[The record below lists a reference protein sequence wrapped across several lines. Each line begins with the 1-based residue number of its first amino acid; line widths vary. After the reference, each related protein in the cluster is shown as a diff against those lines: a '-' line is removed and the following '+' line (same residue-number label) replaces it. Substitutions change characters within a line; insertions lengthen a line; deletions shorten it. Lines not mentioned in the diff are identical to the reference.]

1 MAGKKK
7 QTVGYYYFLGMH
19 MVICHG
25 PIDSVNAIFAD
36 EKIAYAA
43 EWTGGQIIFFNL
55 SLFGGDEKEGGIA
68 GPFDLEMGG
77 PTQTPNPYLVSKLA
91 PQLVPAFR
99 GVCSIVMR
107 QIYVGTQTYLKKL
120 GFLATRI
127 HTRTTDGILQW
138 YDSKSQVLQFGP
150 EFVLFNEKFQNNLDD
165 YTVVTG
171 DIDNFTLTDAAYEGQ
186 MITFDSTGP
195 IVNDIRRFVPT
206 GFFSGVNLKFR
217 LNEIA
222 DGDSGTLV
230 FRDAADNL
238 VFSFIPARDSA
249 FDGAQRPNV
258 NFVDVSGSYGN
269 PVGPTRVTVGD
280 WYELDISYNQN
291 TGKFDANIRNVT
303 TDTDF
308 GSIST
313 TASIGE
319 PIQFMNWVDNEGDIV
334 RGAAASFE
342 DVTIKSRL
350 TSMDMN
356 PAHIIREC
364 LTDPDWGM
372 GYQDADVDDTSF
384 QSAADK
390 MFSEGMGMSILWTKQ
405 TTIEEFIKEIVKH
418 IDATL
423 YVDKSDGKFH
433 LKLIRDDY
441 DEGDLIEL
449 HPGNVDHIADFT
461 RPSFGELTNS
471 VTVQFWDSMTYKDSS
486 VTVQDIALSQ
496 MQGAVVNTTVQ
507 YPGFTNINI
516 ATRAGQRDLR
526 VLSTPIASCT
536 VYANRDAFE
545 LNIGD
550 AFKLTWPDY
559 KVDQLIMRVTGIAY
573 GDGKSNRVRLT
584 CTEDVYKLPDEALVL
599 PSPPNWEDPNSD
611 PVAAELRLPYEVP
624 YLEAVQQNG
633 QAAIDNLLAA
643 DPSIGL
649 AGISVGRP
657 SQATINALMFVDSGA
672 GYTDQATIDFSP
684 TAKLVALL
692 DKSTTSFAID
702 TEAETDLAPDG
713 SWLQI
718 GDEIMVKVSLVA
730 GTLTVKRGALDTV
743 PAEHAADADI
753 FFWDDFSAN
762 DPTQYVTGETLDI
775 KVAPIT
781 GKGQLALVDAPVDTL
796 EIVGRAARP
805 YPPAQFQIDG
815 AYWPATA
822 FATIDLTWVHRDR
835 LQQTG
840 SDYLGFLDAGV
851 GPEAGTT
858 YNVRI
863 YKDSDDT
870 LLYDNLG
877 ISGTSDL
884 GIAIGGA
891 STTIRIEIESE
902 RDGLTSYQKHVHVM
916 EYNNSFVRI
925 IEAGVDRR
933 ITEAGDIRVTE

>member
-19 MVICHG
+19 LAICHG
-25 PIDSVNAIFAD
+25 PIDKINAILAD
-36 EKIAYAA
+36 EKIAYAG

-68 GPFDLEMGG
+68 GPFDLDMGG
-77 PTQTPNPYLVSKLA
+77 PTQTPNAYLVSKLA

-99 GVCSIVMR
+99 GVCSVVCR
-107 QIYVGTQTYLKKL
+107 QIYVGTQTYLKKM

-127 HTRTTDGILQW
+127 HTRTTDGITQW
-138 YDSKSQVLQFGP
+138 YDAKSQVLAFGP
-150 EFVLFNEKFQNNLDD
+150 EFILFNEKFQNGLAD

-171 DIDNFTLTDAAYEGQ
+171 DIDAYTLTSETYGETL
-186 MITFDSTGP
+186 TFDSTGP
-195 IVNDIRRFVPT
+195 VVNDIQRTVPT
-206 GFFSGVNLKFR
+206 GYFSGVNLKFR
-217 LNEIA
+217 LNEYD
-222 DGDSGTLV
+222 DGDSATLV
-230 FRDAADNL
+230 FRDAGGNL
-238 VFSFIPARDSA
+238 VFSFIPQRDSA
-249 FDGAQRPNV
+249 FEAGQRPNV

-269 PVGPTRVTVGD
+269 PIGPTKVDLGT

-291 TGKFDANIRNVT
+291 TGKFDAVI
-303 TDTDF
+303 TDLSDDSIF
-308 GSIST
+308 GTVST
-313 TASIGE
+313 TVSIGNQ
-319 PIQFMNWVDNEGDIV
+319 IQFMSWPDNEGNV
-334 RGAAASFE
+334 TRGAAASFA
-342 DVTIKSRL
+342 DIKIKSRL
-350 TSMDMN
+350 QSSDMN

-384 QSAADK
+384 QAAADK

-441 DEGDLIEL
+441 DEGDLLTLDPSNI
-449 HPGNVDHIADFT
+449 DHIADFT

-471 VTVQFWDSMTYKDSS
+471 VTVQFWDSTTFKDSS
-486 VTVQDIALSQ
+486 VTVQDIALAQ
-496 MQGAVVNTTVQ
+496 MQGATVNTTVQ
-507 YPGFTNINI
+507 YPGFTGVNL

-536 VYANRDAFE
+536 IYANRDAFA
-545 LNIGD
+545 LNIGGP
-550 AFKLTWPDY
+550 FKLTWPDY
-559 KVDQLIMRVTGIAY
+559 KVEELVMRVTGVAY

-584 CTEDVYKLPDEALVL
+584 CTQDVYKMPDEALIL

-611 PVAAELRLPYEVP
+611 PVPATLRLPYEVP

-633 QAAIDNLLAA
+633 QVAIDNLLTA

-657 SQATINALMFVDSGA
+657 SQATINAHMFVDSGA
-672 GYTDQATIDFSP
+672 GYADQATIDFSP

-692 DKSTTSFAID
+692 DKSTTSFSISD
-702 TEAETDLAPDG
+702 EAETDSAPNG

-743 PAEHAADADI
+743 PQEHAANAKI

-762 DPTQYVTGETLDI
+762 DPTQYVSGETVDI
-775 KVAPIT
+775 KVATVT
-781 GKGQLALVDAPVDTL
+781 GKGQLALIDAPTDSL

-805 YPPAQFQIDG
+805 YPPAQFQING

-822 FATIDLTWVHRDR
+822 NDVIDLTWVDRDR

-840 SDYLGFLDAGV
+840 SSYLGFLDAGV

-870 LLYDNLG
+870 LLYDNLA
-877 ISGTSDL
+877 IAGTSDL
-884 GIAIGGA
+884 GITLSA
-891 STTIRIEIESE
+891 STTIRIELESE
-902 RDGLTSYQKHVHVM
+902 RDSLTSYQKHVHVM
-916 EYNNSFVRI
+916 EYLHVFN
-925 IEAGVDRR
+925 R
-933 ITEAGDIRVTE
+933 ITENGDTRITENGDIRITE